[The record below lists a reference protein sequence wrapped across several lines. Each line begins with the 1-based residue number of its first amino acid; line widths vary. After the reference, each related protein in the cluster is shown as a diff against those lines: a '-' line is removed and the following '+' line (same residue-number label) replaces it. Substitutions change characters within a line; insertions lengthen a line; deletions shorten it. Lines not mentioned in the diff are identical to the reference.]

1 MYTENNFEIHWKDGT
16 RTYKKN
22 NKIMTTQILRKPEYQ
37 ELSSELYELTCDFI
51 SEQLLEM
58 LYDKDLIKE
67 TDDAAMEI
75 FNKTLKQYYNT
86 HLTKTW

>member
-1 MYTENNFEIHWKDGT
+1 
-16 RTYKKN
+16 
-22 NKIMTTQILRKPEYQ
+22 MTKPEYQ
-37 ELSSELYELTCDFI
+37 ELSSDLYELTCDFV

-67 TDDAAMEI
+67 TDNAAMDL

>member
-1 MYTENNFEIHWKDGT
+1 M
-16 RTYKKN
+16 
-22 NKIMTTQILRKPEYQ
+22 RKPEYQ

-58 LYDKDLIKE
+58 LYNKNIIKE
-67 TDDAAMEI
+67 TDDEAMEI
-75 FNKTLKQYYNT
+75 FNQTLKQYYNT

>member
-1 MYTENNFEIHWKDGT
+1 M
-16 RTYKKN
+16 
-22 NKIMTTQILRKPEYQ
+22 NKQLYQ
-37 ELSSELYELTCDFI
+37 ELSSDLYELTCDFV

-58 LYDKDLIKE
+58 LYDKNLIKE
-67 TDDAAMEI
+67 TDNVAMDL

>member
-1 MYTENNFEIHWKDGT
+1 
-16 RTYKKN
+16 
-22 NKIMTTQILRKPEYQ
+22 MTKPEYQ

-58 LYDKDLIKE
+58 LYDKNIIKE
-67 TDDAAMEI
+67 TDDEAMEI
-75 FNKTLKQYYNT
+75 FNQTLKQYYNT

>member
-1 MYTENNFEIHWKDGT
+1 M
-16 RTYKKN
+16 
-22 NKIMTTQILRKPEYQ
+22 NKQTYQ
-37 ELSSELYELTCDFI
+37 ELSSNLYELTCDFV

-67 TDDAAMEI
+67 TDNAAMDL

>member
-1 MYTENNFEIHWKDGT
+1 M
-16 RTYKKN
+16 
-22 NKIMTTQILRKPEYQ
+22 NKQMYQ
-37 ELSSELYELTCDFI
+37 ELSSDLYKLTCDFV

-67 TDDAAMEI
+67 TDNAAMDL

>member
-1 MYTENNFEIHWKDGT
+1 
-16 RTYKKN
+16 
-22 NKIMTTQILRKPEYQ
+22 MTKQKYQ
-37 ELSSELYELTCDFI
+37 ELSSELYELTCDFV

-67 TDDAAMEI
+67 TDNAAMDL

>member
-1 MYTENNFEIHWKDGT
+1 
-16 RTYKKN
+16 
-22 NKIMTTQILRKPEYQ
+22 MTKPEYQ
-37 ELSSELYELTCDFI
+37 ELSSDLYELNCDFV

-58 LYDKDLIKE
+58 LYDKGIINE

>member
-1 MYTENNFEIHWKDGT
+1 M
-16 RTYKKN
+16 
-22 NKIMTTQILRKPEYQ
+22 NKQTYQ
-37 ELSSELYELTCDFI
+37 ELSSDLYELTCDFV

-67 TDDAAMEI
+67 TDNAAMDL

>member
-1 MYTENNFEIHWKDGT
+1 MK
-16 RTYKKN
+16 
-22 NKIMTTQILRKPEYQ
+22 KPEYQ
-37 ELSSELYELTCDFI
+37 ELSSELYELTCDFV

-58 LYDKDLIKE
+58 LYDKDIIKE

-75 FNKTLKQYYNT
+75 FNKTLKQYYNI